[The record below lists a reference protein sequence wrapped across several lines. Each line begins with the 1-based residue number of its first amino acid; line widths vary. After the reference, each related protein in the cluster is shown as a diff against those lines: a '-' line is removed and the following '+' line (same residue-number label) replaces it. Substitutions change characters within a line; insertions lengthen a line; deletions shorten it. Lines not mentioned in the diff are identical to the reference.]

1 MSNWDMSNLNQPDP
15 QEAVQ
20 RYRDARH
27 AHDTHASH
35 HRPVT
40 LERAFVFLLIG
51 GGLALLPIIG
61 LFLIAAFRS

>member
-27 AHDTHASH
+27 AHVTEGH

-61 LFLIAAFRS
+61 LILVAAFRS

>member
-20 RYRDARH
+20 RYRDAQH
-27 AHDTHASH
+27 AHVTEGG